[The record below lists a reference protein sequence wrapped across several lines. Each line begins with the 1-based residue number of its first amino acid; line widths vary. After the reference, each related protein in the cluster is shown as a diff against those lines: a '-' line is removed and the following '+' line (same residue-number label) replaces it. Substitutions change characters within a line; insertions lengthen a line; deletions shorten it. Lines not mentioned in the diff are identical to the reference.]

1 VIRFSFPVIRK
12 RSHVYWG
19 GTGFL
24 VDKQGAF
31 VGADNV
37 QDMDAIARQTLED
50 RRLRL
55 VAKQGA
61 RLLAKGQ
68 LTEQAYKNFGPIGG
82 IAANVF
88 SAVTETADTRSWTLL
103 PEAYLVSRQRVK
115 PGRHTVEIKTG
126 GRVGQIKTVEVKKGQ
141 VVILRDVG

>member
-1 VIRFSFPVIRK
+1 
-12 RSHVYWG
+12 
-19 GTGFL
+19 
-24 VDKQGAF
+24 
-31 VGADNV
+31 
-37 QDMDAIARQTLED
+37 MDAIARQTLED

-126 GRVGQIKTVEVKKGQ
+126 GRIGQIKTVEVKKGQ